1 MFDEILLEN
10 AEFVSEVK
18 LAIYEA
24 SEAGDITLTEREEF
38 LESIDAGIVPVS
50 ESFISNVGG
59 RIKSSASKFAN
70 EVKDTTKTLN
80 DFADKLDDV
89 GEEIYDAMN
98 KIANSAGKNDL
109 INESIV
115 RSCTNR
121 AVSLASKA
129 GISEKEI
136 KSDIA
141 KIVAAGKNKK
151 DIPFKLV
158 TKYNNLGNKSDSNK
172 ENSDSREKPAKK
184 ELTPKP

>member
-38 LESIDAGIVPVS
+38 LDSIDAGIVPVS

-80 DFADKLDDV
+80 DFAV
-89 GEEIYDAMN
+89 
-98 KIANSAGKNDL
+98 GKNDA
-109 INESIV
+109 ISISKV
-115 RSCTNR
+115 KAYSAK

-129 GISEKEI
+129 GVPTSEI

-141 KIVAAGKNKK
+141 KIVAAGKNGEA
-151 DIPFKLV
+151 IPHELI
-158 TKYNNLGNKSDSNK
+158 TKYKNLGNKSGGNK
-172 ENSDSREKPAKK
+172 EKPAKK
-184 ELTPKP
+184 VLTPKPA

>member
-38 LESIDAGIVPVS
+38 LDSIDAGIVPVS

-59 RIKSSASKFAN
+59 RIKASASKFAN
-70 EVKDTTKTLN
+70 DVKDTTKTLN
-80 DFADKLDDV
+80 DFTDKLDDV
-89 GEEIYDAMN
+89 GEDIYDTLN
-98 KIANSAGKNDL
+98 KIVHSVGKNDA
-109 INESIV
+109 INISKV
-115 RSCTNR
+115 KAYSAK

-129 GISEKEI
+129 GISTSEI

-141 KIVAAGKNKK
+141 KIVAAGKNGEA
-151 DIPFKLV
+151 IPHELV
-158 TKYNNLGNKSDSNK
+158 TKYKNLGNRSNDNK
-172 ENSDSREKPAKK
+172 EKPAKK
-184 ELTPKP
+184 VLTPKPA

>member
-38 LESIDAGIVPVS
+38 LDSIDAGIVPVS

-89 GEEIYDAMN
+89 GE
-98 KIANSAGKNDL
+98 
-109 INESIV
+109 
-115 RSCTNR
+115 
-121 AVSLASKA
+121 
-129 GISEKEI
+129 
-136 KSDIA
+136 DI
-141 KIVAAGKNKK
+141 
-151 DIPFKLV
+151 
-158 TKYNNLGNKSDSNK
+158 
-172 ENSDSREKPAKK
+172 
-184 ELTPKP
+184 

>member
-38 LESIDAGIVPVS
+38 LDSIDAGIVPV
-50 ESFISNVGG
+50 SFISNVGG
-59 RIKSSASKFAN
+59 RIKASASKFAN
-70 EVKDTTKTLN
+70 DVKDTTKTLN

-89 GEEIYDAMN
+89 GEDIYDTLN
-98 KIANSAGKNDL
+98 KIVHSVGKNDA
-109 INESIV
+109 INISKV
-115 RSCTNR
+115 KAYSAK

-129 GISEKEI
+129 GISTSEI

-141 KIVAAGKNKK
+141 KIVAAGKNGET
-151 DIPFKLV
+151 IPHELV
-158 TKYNNLGNKSDSNK
+158 TKYKNIGNKSGGNK
-172 ENSDSREKPAKK
+172 EKPAKK
-184 ELTPKP
+184 VLTPKPA